1 MATLMIM
8 INNNNNNN
16 HDNNYFTILLNLVL
30 KSFSIIQ
37 VLVTTPTNPVAV

>member
-8 INNNNNNN
+8 INDNNNN
-16 HDNNYFTILLNLVL
+16 HDNNYFTILFNLVL

-37 VLVTTPTNPVAV
+37 VLVTTRTNPVGV